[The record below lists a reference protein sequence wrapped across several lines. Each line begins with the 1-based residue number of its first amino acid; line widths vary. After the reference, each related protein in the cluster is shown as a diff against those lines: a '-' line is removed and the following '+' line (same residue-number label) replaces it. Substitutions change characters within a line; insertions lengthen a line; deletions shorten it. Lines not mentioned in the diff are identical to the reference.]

1 MISYEDLWKGRV
13 SLQQRHD
20 LIHCITNPIS
30 INDCAN
36 AVLAL
41 GAKPIMAQHP
51 QEVEEITKTAKALAL
66 NLGNFD
72 DVRSEAMI
80 RSSRVANAL
89 GIPMILD
96 LVGIGCSTLRL
107 SFANHLIEALHPEIV
122 KGNLSEIRA
131 LGGKV
136 SHAQGIDV
144 GEQDLE
150 SVETSVR
157 WIQALAKRLH
167 CTILCSGKVDIV
179 SDGKHTYTIEN
190 GCELLTLC
198 TGTGCMLN
206 VITAAFLSCMKPL
219 EAALMATSYFGITAE
234 KCYETAKLPGTFHMQ
249 LFDWL
254 YALTKDDYVSSANI
268 KEVTI

>member
-1 MISYEDLWKGRV
+1 MIVYEDLWKGRV

-30 INDCAN
+30 MNDCAN

-51 QEVEEITKTAKALAL
+51 EEVEEITQTAKALAL

-72 DVRSEAMI
+72 DI
-80 RSSRVANAL
+80 RSKAMLRSAKIANKL
-89 GIPMILD
+89 RIPMIVD

-107 SFANHLIEALHPEIV
+107 SFANRLIEEMHPDIV

-131 LGGKV
+131 LAGKT
-136 SHAQGIDV
+136 SHALGIDV

-150 SVETSVR
+150 SVETSIG

-167 CTILCSGKVDIV
+167 CTILCSGKVDII
-179 SDGKHTYTIEN
+179 SDGKHTYIIEN
-190 GCELLTLC
+190 GCEMLTVC

-206 VITAAFLSCMKPL
+206 VITAAFLSCMKPI
-219 EAALMATSYFGITAE
+219 EAALMASSYFGIVAE
-234 KCYETAKLPGTFHMQ
+234 KCYKTAKLPGTFHMQ

>member
-13 SLQQRHD
+13 SLQQKHE

-30 INDCAN
+30 MNDCAN

-51 QEVEEITKTAKALAL
+51 KEVEEITKTAKALAL

-72 DVRSEAMI
+72 DVRSEAMML
-80 RSSRVANAL
+80 SSRVANAKK
-89 GIPMILD
+89 IPIILD

-107 SFANHLIEALHPEIV
+107 SFAHHLIRDVHPEVI

-131 LGGKV
+131 IAGKT

-150 SVETSVR
+150 SVETSIR
-157 WIQALAKRLH
+157 WIQTLAKRLH

-179 SDGKHTYTIEN
+179 SDGNQTYTIEN
-190 GCELLTLC
+190 GCDMLTRC

-206 VITAAFLSCMKPL
+206 VITAAFLSSMNPM
-219 EAALMATSYFGITAE
+219 EASLMASSYVGIVAE

-254 YALTKDDYVSSANI
+254 YALTKDEYISSANI